1 MLYSPPPP
9 YVLLF
14 ARISTNSYG
23 AFDAIVRNARL
34 SIVSTYR
41 SDPNTS
47 YVAPT
52 GVAMCTPV
60 DGREI
65 PDFGDGGHSPQMLNS
80 LRRLLYGSTEKNTA
94 VMRRA
99 SRRNFPSHSAAV

>member
-14 ARISTNSYG
+14 TRIVTKSYG
-23 AFDAIVRNARL
+23 AFSAILRNARL

-41 SDPNTS
+41 SEPNTS

-60 DGREI
+60 DGRDT
-65 PDFGDGGHSPQMLNS
+65 PDLGDGGHNPQTLKS
-80 LRRLLYGSTEKNTA
+80 LRLFLNGCTANNASAIRLT
-94 VMRRA
+94 
-99 SRRNFPSHSAAV
+99 SRRK